1 MSFSTNENMLSDKQ
15 LRDYGVQLSA
25 IRKKLREEA
34 FAQGNDKRNDDNEVD
49 YQRLARKMHKGYFK
63 KERSLKENE
72 LLAKDI
78 SPNE

>member
-15 LRDYGVQLSA
+15 LKDYGVQVSS

-34 FAQGNDKRNDDNEVD
+34 LAQGNNKQNDDYEVD

-63 KERSLKENE
+63 KERNLKENE